1 VTVEAARVNVQR
13 PLAPEESGRA
23 DFYALFARVLHAAPD
38 TRLLSTLAM
47 AGELSGESD
56 PALAKAWSELVAA
69 SSAVDGDA
77 AQWEFE
83 ELFIGVGKSEVT
95 PYAGF
100 YAGASA
106 VDHPRVRL
114 RTDLAALGLAR
125 REHSS
130 EPEDHFA
137 AIFDAMRILVAGGAG
152 RSPATIQEQSRFY
165 EAHVAPAVG
174 KFFKALVAS
183 PKSNYYR
190 KVAALGLAFFTIE
203 SESFTR
209 T

>member
-1 VTVEAARVNVQR
+1 MEATRVQLQR

-38 TRLLSTLAM
+38 SRLLATLAS
-47 AGELSGESD
+47 AGDLPGESD
-56 PALAKAWSELVAA
+56 PALARAWGELVAA
-69 SSAVDGDA
+69 SSIVDADAV
-77 AQWEFE
+77 QWEFE
-83 ELFIGVGKSEVT
+83 ELFVGVGKAEVT
-95 PYAGF
+95 PYAAF

-114 RTDLAALGLAR
+114 RADLASLGLAR
-125 REHSS
+125 REHAT

-137 AIFDAMRILVAGGAG
+137 AIFDAMRVMVAGGAG
-152 RSPATIQEQSRFY
+152 RSPATVQEQKRFF

-174 KFFKALVAS
+174 KFLKALMAS
-183 PKSNYYR
+183 SKSNYYR
-190 KVAALGLAFFTIE
+190 KVAALGDAFFAIE

-209 T
+209 N